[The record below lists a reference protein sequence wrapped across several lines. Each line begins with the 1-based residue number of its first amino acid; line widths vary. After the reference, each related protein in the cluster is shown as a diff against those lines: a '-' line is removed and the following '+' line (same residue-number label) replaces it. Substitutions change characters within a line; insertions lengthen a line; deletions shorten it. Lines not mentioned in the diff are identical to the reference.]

1 MDYAATNS
9 LPQMFFQQAALYGD
23 KPFLWRQQD
32 GQWRAVSW
40 RDAAETISALSRG
53 LRALGVEPGDR
64 VVIASENR
72 PEWPIADIAIMTAG
86 AISVPAYTTNTTED
100 HYHVLSNS
108 GAKVAIVSSAAI
120 AARLLPAAQRSPET
134 ETII

>member
-86 AISVPAYTTNTTED
+86 AISVPAYTT
-100 HYHVLSNS
+100 
-108 GAKVAIVSSAAI
+108 
-120 AARLLPAAQRSPET
+120 
-134 ETII
+134 